1 MVSFC
6 LPKGRQ
12 NTYNPRSICAI
23 NEPFL
28 MIKQRFSPL
37 TLGMLIFK
45 CYMLTDPTAGWPLQ
59 VRTCLVTYSKH
70 DHNPRNRQ
78 PIRPWWR
85 FCCDSILSTLENKRE
100 QSGSFTRVEQF
111 RKSNDF
117 ESKKLQ
123 EAAEETNINSLFE
136 GWERENISIWRVM
149 VWIRN

>member
-1 MVSFC
+1 
-6 LPKGRQ
+6 
-12 NTYNPRSICAI
+12 
-23 NEPFL
+23 
-28 MIKQRFSPL
+28 MIKQCFSPPM
-37 TLGMLIFK
+37 LGMLIFK

-117 ESKKLQ
+117 DSKKLQ

-136 GWERENISIWRVM
+136 EMRKREHINLEGNGLNQKLRF
-149 VWIRN
+149 